1 MPCCVKRRRGIEDS
15 VQLFGCNLDRYVIT
29 KFALPYRNH
38 HFVIKNTEMAKNLRF
53 DVGTNSLLRCA
64 GVTFGAK
71 SNQKRGG
78 CDSPAPLNAE
88 YVPYCLTNSGA
99 TAHIRSQR
107 AQDLCVCRHIHISYQ
122 ERRYALSVPPLQRR
136 GQCPHRPIQLFDK
149 FQFT

>member
-1 MPCCVKRRRGIEDS
+1 M
-15 VQLFGCNLDRYVIT
+15 GCNLDRYVIT

-88 YVPYCLTNSGA
+88 YVPYYLTNTSAIACSSHATRTRFMYMSAYSYFISG
-99 TAHIRSQR
+99 
-107 AQDLCVCRHIHISYQ
+107 
-122 ERRYALSVPPLQRR
+122 EALHPLLSPL
-136 GQCPHRPIQLFDK
+136 PHLIEMDKNNPFRKIQQQKRTVKPSF
-149 FQFT
+149 